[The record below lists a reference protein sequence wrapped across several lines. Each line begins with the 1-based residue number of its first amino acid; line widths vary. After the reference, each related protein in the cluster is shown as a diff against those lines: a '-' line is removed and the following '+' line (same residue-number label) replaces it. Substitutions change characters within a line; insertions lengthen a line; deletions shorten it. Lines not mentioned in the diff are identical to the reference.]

1 MELKLERIEY
11 RMEKKSDIN
20 VQEIADGIVRKVN
33 EVKREIRQLDRER
46 KWKFDKLTKDLNA
59 LKSLNGFYDIGISP
73 IEEKNCLLSVDEY
86 IEEVNKELIID
97 VPPGSIIL
105 PRVSKNV

>member
-1 MELKLERIEY
+1 MESKLERIDL

-33 EVKREIRQLDRER
+33 EVKWEIRQLDRER
-46 KWKFDKLTKDLNA
+46 KWKFDKLTTDLNA
-59 LKSLNGFYDIGISP
+59 LKSLDGFYDIEISVFA
-73 IEEKNCLLSVDEY
+73 EKNRLSVDEY
-86 IEEVNKELIID
+86 IEEVHKELIID

-105 PRVSKNV
+105 PEVSKNV